1 MQRNAQVNLLLNA
14 INRCKFK
21 QLGMY
26 KAEFEML
33 RRLAP
38 ISPERVVRDQ
48 NGNIK
53 VFYIDKEKTIGI
65 LKNLYS
71 FKSKEEAVNQ
81 VKDAADQ
88 H

>member
-1 MQRNAQVNLLLNA
+1 VESNAQVNLLLNA

-21 QLGMY
+21 QLPMY

-48 NGNIK
+48 NGNVK
-53 VFYIDKEKTIGI
+53 VFYIDKEKTIRI
-65 LKNLYS
+65 LKNIYS

-81 VKDAADQ
+81 VKEAADSN
-88 H
+88 